1 MTGMYFHV
9 YHAHQPLWLDT
20 EKKCWVGNLQ
30 QMYFHEPFRKTA
42 LRIYQSYI
50 NLGSFVLDMGKDSG
64 FRAMVS
70 FSGTLLGQLR
80 ELDELGVFKKEG
92 LPSFYEVY
100 SEALSQYPDHLEL
113 LAIPWSFPYLIK
125 TIPSVDY
132 DRQIA
137 RNLESI
143 RECFGEDIVK
153 RVSGLAIP
161 EFALPQ
167 QDDLF
172 QLIHGAQRN
181 GLNWILVDERNLSSF
196 DGDSVGR
203 GRPYTLMGQSTNS
216 DINSITVLPCT
227 GQISQSSPGGV
238 TGAHN
243 ILLREQRKSPVPVY
257 IGGACDLSGSHY
269 MQTGHWEELKHAYS
283 GSALLRSNQD
293 IVTCRTG
300 SQILK
305 DEMAIRHKTREL
317 PGSMIGTFSPAQS
330 VGALGGFKLNSF
342 WWYDGYDTLNEKTL
356 EISRMHNQARLDLN
370 RNLDM
375 QSPIGKKFDEA
386 EKALFILEDSS
397 YRFWGEH
404 GNIAR
409 SALDVAEHA
418 ESKVKEFVMAVR
430 TQDPNLQ

>member
-1 MTGMYFHV
+1 MTGAYFYA
-9 YHAHQPLWLDT
+9 YHAHQPLWLDM
-20 EKKCWVGNLQ
+20 EKKCWVGNLK

-50 NLGSFVLDMGKDSG
+50 NLGLFVLDMGKDSG

-70 FSGTLLGQLR
+70 FSGTLLAQLR
-80 ELDELGVFKKEG
+80 ELDDLGVFKKEG
-92 LPSFYEVY
+92 LRSFYEVY
-100 SEALSQYPDHLEL
+100 REALSQHPDHLEL
-113 LAIPWSFPYLIK
+113 LATPWSFPYLIK

-143 RECFGEDIVK
+143 RDCFGEDVVR

-172 QLIHGAQRN
+172 QLIRGVQRA
-181 GLNWILVDERNLSSF
+181 GLNWILVDENNLSYF
-196 DGDSVGR
+196 DGDSVRR
-203 GRPYTLMGQSTNS
+203 GRPYTLMGQSTNG
-216 DINSITVLPCT
+216 DINSITALPCT

-238 TGAHN
+238 TSAYD
-243 ILLREQRKSPVPVY
+243 ILLREQRKSPGPVY
-257 IGGACDLSGSHY
+257 IGGACDLSASHY
-269 MQTGHWEELKHAYS
+269 MQTGHWEELKQVYN
-283 GSALLRSNQD
+283 GGTLLRSNQE
-293 IVTCRTG
+293 VVACRTG

-305 DEMAIRHKTREL
+305 DEMTIRYKTSEL
-317 PGSMIGTFSPAQS
+317 PGSMIGAFSPAQS
-330 VGALGGFKLNSF
+330 VGALRGFKLNSL
-342 WWYDGYDTLNEKTL
+342 WWYDGYDTLNERTF
-356 EISRMHNQARLDLN
+356 EISRIHNQARVQLT
-370 RNLDM
+370 RNLEM
-375 QSPIGKKFDEA
+375 QSPLGKKFDEA

-418 ESKVKEFVMAVR
+418 ESKVKDFVMAAK
-430 TQDPNLQ
+430 T